1 MATKLWND
9 RINILLNDIPKNTN
23 PQIIINNN
31 DINNRLDLT
40 HLEVISIDPI
50 NCTDADDAFS
60 IWSENNNIHLMIHIA
75 DPTSCFNINDSIFK
89 NILQNGQTIYLS
101 GKEPYHMFNDN
112 IIKECSL
119 INGIKNV
126 ITVYTIFEPV
136 YNESS
141 MFNIISSKIIYGII
155 SCNIKLRYTYE
166 EAAENIFSNISL
178 LLGMEV
184 ARSLWQTRRKN
195 LSYESGLL
203 NDFIFSD
210 MNFVIPTVCSTYNS
224 IILKDDSR
232 NVRVMKNMIG
242 EFAIHANTVFA
253 NGLGDNNL
261 FVRSLIVPSNILNEK
276 LSQMDIL
283 YKIIQS
289 GTSASYTTTKTKHE
303 LIGTDL
309 YTHATSPLRR
319 ASDCIVHFLLKA
331 KYLEKESPFSK
342 DELEMMANKLTHISK
357 QLKNLQY
364 MDNKLRTFQWM
375 AEELEKNNNISIKV
389 RVNSYKVPFLNLL
402 ITSIN
407 NMNVNISYTLKRK
420 KYEALKTDIID
431 ISVMKVNIYDKFD
444 EGTLPDLDSLF

>member
-1 MATKLWND
+1 
-9 RINILLNDIPKNTN
+9 
-23 PQIIINNN
+23 
-31 DINNRLDLT
+31 
-40 HLEVISIDPI
+40 
-50 NCTDADDAFS
+50 
-60 IWSENNNIHLMIHIA
+60 
-75 DPTSCFNINDSIFK
+75 
-89 NILQNGQTIYLS
+89 
-101 GKEPYHMFNDN
+101 
-112 IIKECSL
+112 
-119 INGIKNV
+119 
-126 ITVYTIFEPV
+126 
-136 YNESS
+136 

-155 SCNIKLRYTYE
+155 SCNIKLRYSYE
-166 EAAENIFSNISL
+166 EAAEKIFSNLSL

-203 NDFIFSD
+203 NEFIFSD
-210 MNFVIPTVCSTYNS
+210 MNFVIPTLCSTYNS
-224 IILKDDSR
+224 VILKEDSR
-232 NVRVMKNMIG
+232 NIRAMKNMIG

-261 FVRSLIVPSNILNEK
+261 FVRSLILPTNILNEN

-289 GTSASYTTTKTKHE
+289 GTSASYTTNKTKHE

-342 DELEMMANKLTHISK
+342 DELEIMANKLTHISK

-375 AEELEKNNNISIKV
+375 AEELEKNNNINIKIK
-389 RVNSYKVPFLNLL
+389 VNSYKAPFLNLL
-402 ITSIN
+402 IISIN

-420 KYEALKTDIID
+420 KYDSLKTDIVNV
-431 ISVMKVNIYDKFD
+431 SVLKVNIYDKFD
-444 EGTLPDLDSLF
+444 EGTLPDLDLLF